1 MHYELESIEALE
13 AHLAVR
19 GDLRCV
25 AVQGLEL
32 TPLADRLMEVAA
44 EGAVFLGCHMS
55 EALLDHLMDE
65 GAVVFPRLPSL
76 PYRPYRP
83 SLYTVDELL
92 EGYEPTDPESLWRAT
107 LDARIFMHYDR
118 HHRKD
123 GPTPVVEA
131 LAERLHDHAI
141 DDALA
146 GLLHNGG
153 EPRRVVGVMGGHGL
167 SRADPAYESV
177 VRIGRGLARRGYLVA
192 TGGGPGAME
201 AANLGAWLAP
211 MADEALAEA
220 VSSLRRAPGY
230 RDVGWLDAAL
240 SVRRSLALGGE
251 GGGGGESLAIPTWFY
266 GHEPTNV
273 FSRHVA
279 KYFSNSLRED
289 GLLAIATY
297 GVIYAPGS
305 AGTIQ
310 EIFMDAAQN
319 HYGTFKVVSPMVF
332 LGREFWTNEKPVY
345 PLLKSLSAEQ
355 QYGRLLA
362 LEDDPEAV
370 VDFVVSHP
378 PEPWTR

>member
-1 MHYELESIEALE
+1 MHFELESIGALE
-13 AHLAVR
+13 AHLAVH

-32 TPLADRLMEVAA
+32 EPLEARLLEVTAD
-44 EGAVFLGCHMS
+44 GAVFLGCHMS
-55 EALLDHLMDE
+55 QGLLDHLMDE
-65 GAVVFPRLPSL
+65 GAVIFPRLPRV
-76 PYRPYRP
+76 PYRCYRP

-92 EGYEPTDPESLWRAT
+92 EGYESSDPESLWRAT
-107 LDARIFMHYDR
+107 LDARIYLHYDR
-118 HHRKD
+118 HRRRD
-123 GPTPVVEA
+123 GPLPVVEA
-131 LAERLHDHAI
+131 LAQRLHDHAV

-153 EPRRVVGVMGGHGL
+153 EPLRVVGVMGGHSL
-167 SRADPAYESV
+167 SRTDDAYEAAA
-177 VRIGRGLARRGYLVA
+177 RIGRGLARAGYLVA

-211 MADEALAEA
+211 MEDAALEVALGR
-220 VSSLRRAPGY
+220 LRRAPGY
-230 RDVGWLDAAL
+230 RDAGWLESAL
-240 SVRRSLALGGE
+240 AVRRELGGE
-251 GGGGGESLAIPTWFY
+251 GGAGGQSLAIPTWFY

-310 EIFMDAAQN
+310 EVFMDAAQN
-319 HYGTFKVVSPMVF
+319 HYGTLKVVSPMVF
-332 LGREFWTNEKPVY
+332 LGRDYWTSEKPVY
-345 PLLKSLSAEQ
+345 PLLESLAADRH
-355 QYGRLLA
+355 YGRFLA

-370 VDFVVSHP
+370 VRFVESRP
-378 PEPWTR
+378 PEPWEDGG